1 MFVYPIGQL
10 FHWLVN
16 FYTYACEV
24 VLDDPDGN
32 SDVFWGLI
40 KEAVLLTSSQRIWY
54 FKRLV

>member
-40 KEAVLLTSSQRIWY
+40 KEAVLLTSSQRI
-54 FKRLV
+54 